1 MQLIYKTVGIVGTG
15 AMGRGIAQIAAQ
27 AGSMVKLM
35 DAQAGAAEKACEALC
50 SQWDKLVEK
59 GRIDAS
65 VASGYKARLRIGS
78 SLVDLSDCDLVIE
91 AIVERLDIKK
101 TLFAELETIVP
112 AQTVLASNTSSLSV
126 TAIAAALK
134 HPERFAGYHFFNP
147 VPLMKVVEIIAGLK
161 TSADVCSGLSQYAR
175 QMGHTPVQAQDTPG
189 FIVNHAGRGY
199 GTEALRIVSEGIAD
213 FVTIDRIL
221 RDQAGFKLGPFELMD
236 LTGLDVSHPVM
247 ESIYHQ
253 YYEEDRYRPNV
264 ITAQRLAGG
273 VLGRK
278 TGEGF
283 YRYDGSVA
291 KIPAE
296 APIPEVA
303 EIPPVWVS
311 PRASRRSE
319 LLQLLKDLGAQIETG
334 QSPSPQ
340 ALTLVAPLGF
350 DITTVAVVER
360 LDPARTLG
368 IDMLIDDAA
377 TRRRVLA
384 TNPATRSD
392 MRDAAHALFARD
404 GKAVSV
410 IRDSGG
416 FVTQRVVATIVNI
429 ASDICQQGICSP
441 KDLETAVTLGLG
453 YPMGPLAM
461 GDRYGPTNVLEVLF
475 NMQTVYGD
483 QRYRPSPW
491 LRRRG
496 AIGLSLMHQES

>member
-1 MQLIYKTVGIVGTG
+1 MQVTHTKVGIIGTG
-15 AMGRGIAQIAAQ
+15 AMGRGIAQIAVQ
-27 AGSMVKLM
+27 AGSTVQLM
-35 DAQAGAAEKACEALC
+35 DVQAGAAEKARESICQ
-50 SQWDKLVEK
+50 QWDKLVEK
-59 GRIDAS
+59 GRIAPDMAGAHKARLS
-65 VASGYKARLRIGS
+65 VASTLGELAE
-78 SLVDLSDCDLVIE
+78 CDLVIE
-91 AIVERLDIKK
+91 AIVERLDAKK
-101 TLFAELETIVP
+101 ALFAELEAIVSP
-112 AQTVLASNTSSLSV
+112 TTVLASNTSSLSV

-147 VPLMKVVEIIAGLK
+147 VPLMKVVEVVVGLK
-161 TSADVCSGLSQYAR
+161 TSPDVSASLTQYAR
-175 QMGHTPVQAQDTPG
+175 EMGHTPVLAQDTPG

-213 FVTIDRIL
+213 FATIDRIL

-236 LTGLDVSHPVM
+236 LTALDVSHPVM
-247 ESIYHQ
+247 ESIFHQ
-253 YYEEDRYRPNV
+253 YYEEDRYRPSV

-273 VLGRK
+273 LLGRK

-283 YRYDGSVA
+283 YRYEGSVA
-291 KIPAE
+291 QVAAE
-296 APIPEVA
+296 APVPEVA
-303 EIPPVWVS
+303 ELPPVWVS
-311 PRASRRSE
+311 PRAARRSE
-319 LLQLLKDLGAQIETG
+319 LLQLLKDLGAKIETG
-334 QSPSPQ
+334 QSPSLQ

-360 LDPARTLG
+360 LDPARTVG

-377 TRRRVLA
+377 TKRRVLA
-384 TNPATRSD
+384 TNPATRTD

-496 AIGLSLMHQES
+496 AIGLSLMHEES

>member
-1 MQLIYKTVGIVGTG
+1 MQVTHTKVGIIGTG

-27 AGSMVKLM
+27 AGSFVLLM
-35 DAQAGAAEKACEALC
+35 DVQTGAAEKARESICQ
-50 SQWDKLVEK
+50 QWNKLVDK
-59 GRIDAS
+59 GRMEPA
-65 VASGYKARLRIGS
+65 VAGGHKARLSVAGT
-78 SLVDLSDCDLVIE
+78 LGDLAGCDLVIE
-91 AIVERLDIKK
+91 AIVERLDAKK
-101 TLFAELETIVP
+101 ALFTELEAIVGT
-112 AQTVLASNTSSLSV
+112 ATVLASNTSSLSV

-147 VPLMKVVEIIAGLK
+147 VPLMKVVEVIVGLR
-161 TSADVCSGLSQYAR
+161 TSPDVSASLSQYAR
-175 QMGHTPVQAQDTPG
+175 EMGHTPVLAQDTPG

-199 GTEALRIVSEGIAD
+199 NTEALRIVSEGIAD
-213 FVTIDRIL
+213 FATVDRIL
-221 RDQAGFKLGPFELMD
+221 RDQAGFRLGPFELMD
-236 LTGLDVSHPVM
+236 LTALDVSHPVM

-253 YYEEDRYRPNV
+253 YYEEDRYRPSV

-273 VLGRK
+273 LLGRK

-283 YRYDGSVA
+283 YRYEEGLAQV
-291 KIPAE
+291 PAE
-296 APIPEVA
+296 APVPEVA
-303 EIPPVWVS
+303 ELPPVWVS
-311 PRASRRSE
+311 PRAARRSE
-319 LLQLLKDLGAQIETG
+319 LLQLLKSLGARIETG
-334 QSPSPQ
+334 QSPSLQ

-360 LDPARTLG
+360 LDPARTVG

-377 TRRRVLA
+377 TKRRVLA
-384 TNPATRSD
+384 TNPATRTD

-441 KDLETAVTLGLG
+441 KDLETAVTLGLA
-453 YPMGPLAM
+453 YPLGPLAM

-496 AIGLSLMHQES
+496 AIGLSLMHEES

>member
-1 MQLIYKTVGIVGTG
+1 
-15 AMGRGIAQIAAQ
+15 MGRGIAQIAAQ
-27 AGSMVKLM
+27 GGSTVKM
-35 DAQAGAAEKACEALC
+35 FDVKSEAAAKAKFELA
-50 SQWDKLVEK
+50 SQWDKLVAK
-59 GRIDAS
+59 D
-65 VASGYKARLRIGS
+65 RLDRNTADRCKS
-78 SLVDLSDCDLVIE
+78 RVLTTAALAELADCDLVIE
-91 AIVERLDIKK
+91 AVVEQLDVKQS
-101 TLFAELETIVP
+101 LFAELEAIVSP
-112 AQTVLASNTSSLSV
+112 DAILVTNTSSLSV
-126 TAIAAALK
+126 TAIAARLK
-134 HPERFAGYHFFNP
+134 NPQRFAGYHFFNP
-147 VPLMKVVEIIAGLK
+147 VPLMKVVEVIAGLK
-161 TSADVCSGLSQYAR
+161 TDASVCTELSNYAR
-175 QMGHTPVQAQDTPG
+175 QMGHTAVLARDTPG

-199 GTEALRIVSEGIAD
+199 GTEALRIVSEGITD
-213 FVTIDRIL
+213 FATTDRIL

-236 LTGLDVSHPVM
+236 LTALDVSHPVM
-247 ESIYHQ
+247 ESVYRQ
-253 YYEEDRYRPNV
+253 YFDEARYRPSV

-273 VLGRK
+273 LLGRK

-283 YRYDGSVA
+283 YKYVGGAMQVA
-291 KIPAE
+291 PE
-296 APIPEVA
+296 AGAPVVA
-303 EIPPVWVS
+303 EMPPIWVS

-319 LLQLLKDLGAQIETG
+319 LLQLLKNLGANIETG
-334 QSPSPQ
+334 ASASPQ
-340 ALTLVAPLGF
+340 ALILVAPLGF

-360 LDPARTLG
+360 LDPTRTVG

-384 TNPATRSD
+384 TKPATRTD
-392 MRDAAHALFARD
+392 MRNAAHAMFARD

-429 ASDICQQGICSP
+429 ASDMCQQGICSP

-453 YPMGPLAM
+453 YPLGPLAM

-496 AIGLSLMHQES
+496 AIGLSLMHEES